1 MNQDIRIYKDQI
13 DMLLTAN
20 QQLEGVE
27 IPFNIIIE
35 MDQLKYH
42 AIKVK
47 ELLEDLL
54 WLLINH
60 L

>member
-13 DMLLTAN
+13 DMLLTAHK
-20 QQLEGVE
+20 QLEGVE

-42 AIKVK
+42 AMKVK
-47 ELLEDLL
+47 ELLEDYYDF
-54 WLLINH
+54 
-60 L
+60 

>member
-1 MNQDIRIYKDQI
+1 MNQNIRIYKDQI

-54 WLLINH
+54 
-60 L
+60 